1 MVLPTDHRVL
11 NILIGLACLV
21 IVAGAIKY
29 SQGLLVPILL
39 AGFLAVLASSPLF
52 WLQSQGVHRNL
63 ALAIVLLLS
72 VFLLVL
78 IGVLFFQ
85 AGADFSTKL
94 PFYQQRLES
103 LQANLNAQLSQT
115 FPQLQPSV
123 FINALQPSSILNL
136 VASTITS
143 MGNILSN
150 GVLIGLTVVFILAET
165 NSFPGKLDLIRG
177 KLASRDQRLENF
189 LAKTNQYFAIKT
201 STSFLT
207 GIIVGLGL
215 WLIGVDFPILWAL
228 LAIFLNFIPNIG
240 SIIAAI
246 PPIVLALIQLG
257 PVYAVITLGL
267 FILTNTFVGNFIEP
281 KYLGRGLGLS
291 ALVVFIS
298 LIIWGWLLGPVGMFL
313 SVPLTVA
320 AKIALE
326 NNEATK
332 WIAIILGPTVEE
344 SDDSDEAQND

>member
-1 MVLPTDHRVL
+1 MALPSDHRVL

-39 AGFLAVLASSPLF
+39 AAFLAVLASSPLF
-52 WLQSQGVHRNL
+52 WLQSQGVHRNV

-150 GVLIGLTVVFILAET
+150 GVLIGLTAVFILAET

-177 KLASRDQRLENF
+177 KSASRDQSLENF

-344 SDDSDEAQND
+344 SDENFKDQNE

>member
-1 MVLPTDHRVL
+1 
-11 NILIGLACLV
+11 
-21 IVAGAIKY
+21 
-29 SQGLLVPILL
+29 
-39 AGFLAVLASSPLF
+39 
-52 WLQSQGVHRNL
+52 
-63 ALAIVLLLS
+63 
-72 VFLLVL
+72 
-78 IGVLFFQ
+78 
-85 AGADFSTKL
+85 
-94 PFYQQRLES
+94 
-103 LQANLNAQLSQT
+103 
-115 FPQLQPSV
+115 
-123 FINALQPSSILNL
+123 
-136 VASTITS
+136 

-150 GVLIGLTVVFILAET
+150 GVLIGLTAVFILAET
-165 NSFPGKLDLIRG
+165 NSFPEKLDLIRG
-177 KLASRDQRLENF
+177 KSASRDQSLENF

-332 WIAIILGPTVEE
+332 WIAIILGPTVENC
-344 SDDSDEAQND
+344 DENSKDQNE

>member
-39 AGFLAVLASSPLF
+39 AGFLAVLDSSPLF

-150 GVLIGLTVVFILAET
+150 GVLIGLTAVFILAET
-165 NSFPGKLDLIRG
+165 NSFPEKLDLIRG
-177 KLASRDQRLENF
+177 KSASRDQSLENF

-344 SDDSDEAQND
+344 SDESDEAQND

>member
-39 AGFLAVLASSPLF
+39 ASFLAVLASSPLF
-52 WLQSQGVHRNL
+52 WLQSQGVHRNV

-177 KLASRDQRLENF
+177 KSASRDQSLENF

-326 NNEATK
+326 NNDATK
-332 WIAIILGPTVEE
+332 WIAIILGPVVEE
-344 SDDSDEAQND
+344 SDESHEAQND

>member
-29 SQGLLVPILL
+29 SQGLLVPIFL

-72 VFLLVL
+72 VFQLVL

-150 GVLIGLTVVFILAET
+150 GVLIGLTAVFILAET
-165 NSFPGKLDLIRG
+165 NSFPEKLDLIRG
-177 KLASRDQRLENF
+177 KSASRDQSLEIF

-344 SDDSDEAQND
+344 SDGSHEAQND

>member
-1 MVLPTDHRVL
+1 MVLPTNHRVL

-21 IVAGAIKY
+21 ILAGAIKY

-39 AGFLAVLASSPLF
+39 AGFLAVLASSPPF
-52 WLQSQGVHRNL
+52 WLQSRGVNRNL
-63 ALAIVLLLS
+63 ALTIVLLLS
-72 VFLLVL
+72 VLLLLL

-94 PFYQQRLES
+94 PFYQLRLES
-103 LQANLNAQLSQT
+103 LQANLNTQLSQT

-150 GVLIGLTVVFILAET
+150 GVLIGLTAVFILAEA
-165 NSFPGKLDLIRG
+165 NSFPQKLGLIIGKTDSRG
-177 KLASRDQRLENF
+177 QSLENF

-207 GIIVGLGL
+207 GIIVGSGL

-246 PPIVLALIQLG
+246 PPIVLGLIQLG
-257 PVYAVITLGL
+257 PIYAVVTLGL
-267 FILTNTFVGNFIEP
+267 FLLTNTFVGNFIEP

-326 NNEATK
+326 NNDATK
-332 WIAIILGPTVEE
+332 WISIILGPAVEE
-344 SDDSDEAQND
+344 SDENSKDQNE

>member
-21 IVAGAIKY
+21 ILAGAIKY

-85 AGADFSTKL
+85 AGTDFSTKL

-150 GVLIGLTVVFILAET
+150 GVLIGLTAVFILAET

-177 KLASRDQRLENF
+177 KSASRDQSLENF

-201 STSFLT
+201 L
-207 GIIVGLGL
+207 
-215 WLIGVDFPILWAL
+215 
-228 LAIFLNFIPNIG
+228 
-240 SIIAAI
+240 
-246 PPIVLALIQLG
+246 
-257 PVYAVITLGL
+257 
-267 FILTNTFVGNFIEP
+267 
-281 KYLGRGLGLS
+281 
-291 ALVVFIS
+291 S
-298 LIIWGWLLGPVGMFL
+298 LIHI
-313 SVPLTVA
+313 
-320 AKIALE
+320 
-326 NNEATK
+326 
-332 WIAIILGPTVEE
+332 
-344 SDDSDEAQND
+344 

>member
-1 MVLPTDHRVL
+1 MCIRDR
-11 NILIGLACLV
+11 
-21 IVAGAIKY
+21 
-29 SQGLLVPILL
+29 
-39 AGFLAVLASSPLF
+39 
-52 WLQSQGVHRNL
+52 
-63 ALAIVLLLS
+63 
-72 VFLLVL
+72 
-78 IGVLFFQ
+78 
-85 AGADFSTKL
+85 
-94 PFYQQRLES
+94 
-103 LQANLNAQLSQT
+103 
-115 FPQLQPSV
+115 
-123 FINALQPSSILNL
+123 
-136 VASTITS
+136 
-143 MGNILSN
+143 GNILSN
-150 GVLIGLTVVFILAET
+150 GVLIGLTAVFILAET

-177 KLASRDQRLENF
+177 KSASRDQSLENF

-291 ALVVFIS
+291 ALVVLS
-298 LIIWGWLLGPVGMFL
+298 LIHI
-313 SVPLTVA
+313 
-320 AKIALE
+320 
-326 NNEATK
+326 
-332 WIAIILGPTVEE
+332 
-344 SDDSDEAQND
+344 